1 MQARETPFLRL
12 TVPLCAGVIVA
23 EFLPHCSAAAIVV
36 FAAAMMA
43 LALMTMR
50 LLRTS
55 YLSDNLFGAAIII
68 FLAAAGFLLRSGE
81 QRRPG
86 DLEAK
91 RQEVTVRLSGYPVKS
106 NSGCS
111 FRAKILYVAE
121 GDTIKYPNGSLLLWF
136 LSDTVPA
143 GWKPG
148 DLLSLNIKPAKVE
161 NNGNP
166 CEFNYSR
173 WLEGQGIRHM
183 AFFRVSDITGYSPG
197 LRRSM
202 RESSLIA
209 ARGMAEAFRKA
220 GLQGE
225 ELGLIIALTI
235 GDKELLDKERLTSFS
250 RSGAMH
256 IMAVSGLHV
265 GMISIALSWLL
276 FFLRGRLK
284 RVRVLIIIPAL
295 WGFAFITGMSPSVLR
310 ATIMFTFLQAGSL
323 LNRPAAGMNNLL
335 ASAFILITVH
345 PGVIFEAGFQLSYLA
360 VGFII
365 AFYNSLYRLIRIK
378 NRILDYL
385 WQMTAVSLV
394 AQAGTLALSVRL
406 FNIFPLLFLL
416 TNIVVIPISFVVVI
430 LAMLLLLTSPFPHIA
445 ALFAL
450 LLDRLA
456 AFTLGFTGMISSA
469 NQGVIMNI
477 GMTASET
484 IMLTVSIALLLAALL
499 RTGKMT
505 LRPFLAAAFI
515 LLVCNSVKTVQEK
528 QQDRLITYNIRG
540 EKLTV
545 RQYGRVLLVPSPD
558 GSVPAEVRKHALTRG
573 LKIELI
579 EPG

>member
-1 MQARETPFLRL
+1 MHTREIPFLRL
-12 TVPLCAGVIVA
+12 TVPLCTGVIVA
-23 EFLPHCSAAAIVV
+23 ECLPCCSVVAAVAA
-36 FAAAMMA
+36 FAA
-43 LALMTMR
+43 LAVMTIR

-55 YLSDNLFGAAIII
+55 YRSDTLFGAALIV
-68 FLAAAGFLLRSGE
+68 FLSASGYLLRNSE
-81 QRRPG
+81 RLRPG
-86 DLEAK
+86 DLGGE
-91 RQEVTVRLSGYPVKS
+91 RQEVTVRLSGYPAKS

-111 FRAKILYVAE
+111 FRAKILSVSE
-121 GDTIKYPNGSLLLWF
+121 GDSLTHPRGSLLMWF
-136 LSDTVPA
+136 MTDTIPS
-143 GWKPG
+143 GWRPG
-148 DLLSLNIKPAKVE
+148 DILRLNIRPVKVE

-166 CEFNYSR
+166 CEFNYRR

-183 AFFRVSDITGYSPG
+183 AFFRASDITGYSAG
-197 LRRSM
+197 VRRSV

-209 ARGMAEAFRKA
+209 ARRMTDAFRRA

-235 GDKELLDKERLTSFS
+235 GDKELLEKERLTTFS

-265 GMISIALSWLL
+265 GMISMALSWLL

-284 RVRVLIIIPAL
+284 RVRALIIVPAL

-323 LNRPAAGMNNLL
+323 LHRPAAGMNSLL
-335 ASAFILITVH
+335 ASAFILIAVH

-394 AQAGTLALSVRL
+394 AQGGTLALSVRL

-416 TNIVVIPISFVVVI
+416 TNIVIIPISFVVLV
-430 LAMLLLLTSPFPHIA
+430 LAMLLLLTTPFPPVA

-456 AFTLGFTGMISSA
+456 GFTLGFTGMISSA
-469 NQGVIMNI
+469 DHGVLMNI
-477 GMTASET
+477 GMSASET
-484 IMLTVSIALLLAALL
+484 IMLTVSAALLLTSLL
-499 RTGKMT
+499 RTEKIT
-505 LRPFLAAAFI
+505 LRPFIAAAT
-515 LLVCNSVKTVQEK
+515 LLLLCNTVKTVQEMRH
-528 QQDRLITYNIRG
+528 DRIITYNLRG
-540 EKLTV
+540 DKLKV
-545 RQYGRVLLVPSPD
+545 RQYGRLLLVPSAD
-558 GSVPAEVRKHALTRG
+558 GDVPAEVRKHAYTRG

-579 EPG
+579 DPG

>member
-1 MQARETPFLRL
+1 M
-12 TVPLCAGVIVA
+12 PLCAGVIVA
-23 EFLPHCSAAAIVV
+23 EYLPHCYVAAVAAIAAAVL
-36 FAAAMMA
+36 A
-43 LALMTMR
+43 LAVMTLR

-55 YLSDNLFGAAIII
+55 YLSDTFFGAALII
-68 FLAAAGFLLRSGE
+68 FLAVAGFLLRRDE
-81 QRRPG
+81 QQRPG
-86 DLEAK
+86 DLDGK
-91 RQEVTVRLSGYPVKS
+91 RQEITLRLSGYPVRS
-106 NSGCS
+106 NSNFS
-111 FRAKILYVAE
+111 FRAKILSVTN
-121 GDTIKYPNGSLLLWF
+121 GDTLSHPRGSFLLWF

-143 GWKPG
+143 KWKPG
-148 DLLSLNIKPAKVE
+148 DILRLNIKPVKIE

-166 CEFNYSR
+166 CEFNYRR
-173 WLEGQGIRHM
+173 WLEGQGVRHM
-183 AFFRVSDITGYSPG
+183 AFFRASDITGYTPEV
-197 LRRSM
+197 RRSV

-209 ARGMAEAFRKA
+209 ARGMADAFRKA

-235 GDKELLDKERLTSFS
+235 GDKEMLEKERLTTFS

-265 GMISIALSWLL
+265 GMISMALSWLL

-335 ASAFILITVH
+335 ASAFILIAVH

-365 AFYNSLYRLIRIK
+365 AFYNSLYCLIRIR
-378 NRILDYL
+378 NRILNYL

-430 LAMLLLLTSPFPHIA
+430 LSMLLLLASPFPHVA

-456 AFTLGFTGMISSA
+456 GFTLGFTGMISSA
-469 NQGVIMNI
+469 DHGVIMNI
-477 GMTASET
+477 GMSASET
-484 IMLTVSIALLLAALL
+484 IMLTLSIALLLAALL
-499 RTGKMT
+499 RTGRLT
-505 LRPFLAAAFI
+505 LMPFLAAATI
-515 LLVCNSVKTVQEK
+515 LLVCNSIKTVQEK
-528 QQDRLITYNIRG
+528 RQDRIITYNIRG
-540 EKLTV
+540 DKLTV
-545 RQYGRVLLVPSPD
+545 RQYGRVLLVPSRD
-558 GSVPAEVRKHALTRG
+558 GIVPAEVRKHAVTRG

>member
-1 MQARETPFLRL
+1 
-12 TVPLCAGVIVA
+12 
-23 EFLPHCSAAAIVV
+23 
-36 FAAAMMA
+36 
-43 LALMTMR
+43 
-50 LLRTS
+50 
-55 YLSDNLFGAAIII
+55 
-68 FLAAAGFLLRSGE
+68 
-81 QRRPG
+81 
-86 DLEAK
+86 
-91 RQEVTVRLSGYPVKS
+91 
-106 NSGCS
+106 
-111 FRAKILYVAE
+111 
-121 GDTIKYPNGSLLLWF
+121 
-136 LSDTVPA
+136 
-143 GWKPG
+143 
-148 DLLSLNIKPAKVE
+148 
-161 NNGNP
+161 
-166 CEFNYSR
+166 
-173 WLEGQGIRHM
+173 
-183 AFFRVSDITGYSPG
+183 
-197 LRRSM
+197 
-202 RESSLIA
+202 
-209 ARGMAEAFRKA
+209 
-220 GLQGE
+220 
-225 ELGLIIALTI
+225 
-235 GDKELLDKERLTSFS
+235 
-250 RSGAMH
+250 
-256 IMAVSGLHV
+256 
-265 GMISIALSWLL
+265 MISIALSWLL

-484 IMLTVSIALLLAALL
+484 IMLTVSIALLLVALL